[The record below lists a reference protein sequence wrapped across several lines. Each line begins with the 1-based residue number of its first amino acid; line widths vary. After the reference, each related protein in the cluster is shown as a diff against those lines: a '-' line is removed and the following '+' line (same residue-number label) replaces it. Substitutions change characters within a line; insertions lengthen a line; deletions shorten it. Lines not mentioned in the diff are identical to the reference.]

1 MKPAP
6 FTLVRPR
13 DLTECL
19 AALDSADGSMV
30 KVIAGG
36 QSLMPLLALRMSSPD
51 TLVDLGRI
59 AALTRVVTE
68 RDAVELGARVRH
80 RQLVDG
86 TAGPVPVV
94 LRMAARHIGHD
105 AIRNRGTLG
114 GSLAHADPA
123 AELPAAMVLLDAR
136 LVCQS
141 RAAGTRSVPAREF
154 FLGPYT
160 TALRDN
166 ELLTAVRVPR
176 AEPGVRY
183 GFVEFS
189 PRHGDYARA
198 GALCAVHP
206 HPDGTLRRAGA
217 VLFAVGSMPIDVSA
231 ALAPAKGRALADCPW
246 DSLAARAV
254 TGLPSAADADG
265 MTRRRLATVAL
276 RRALRQAA
284 EGRPDGA

>member
-13 DLTECL
+13 DVTECL
-19 AALDSADGSMV
+19 AALDSADGSVV

-36 QSLMPLLALRMSSPD
+36 QSLMPLLALRMSAPD

-59 AALTRVVTE
+59 ASLAGVVPG
-68 RDAVELGARVRH
+68 DDVVELGARVRH

-86 TAGPVPVV
+86 TAGPVPAI
-94 LRMAARHIGHD
+94 LGTAARHIGHD

-114 GSLAHADPA
+114 GSLAHSDPA
-123 AELPAAMVLLDAR
+123 AELPAVMVLLDAR
-136 LVCQS
+136 LVCRS
-141 RAAGTRSVPAREF
+141 RASGTRSVPAREF
-154 FLGPYT
+154 FLGPYQ
-160 TALRDN
+160 TALRDD

-198 GALCAVHP
+198 GALCAVHT
-206 HPDGTLRRAGA
+206 HSDETVRRAGA
-217 VLFAVGSMPIDVSA
+217 VLFAIGSTPVDVSA
-231 ALAPAKGRALADCPW
+231 ALAPAEGRPLLDCPW
-246 DSLAARAV
+246 DSLASQAV
-254 TGLPSAADADG
+254 TGLPSAGDADG
-265 MTRRRLATVAL
+265 VTRRRLATVAL

-284 EGRPDGA
+284 GGRPDGA